1 MTPAQADIATIAQWL
16 TDTSRMRRTPLGK
29 DQVLVGPYA
38 TLLGVDPGGTDWPD
52 LSGLAENGLA
62 LLVPTGQM
70 PATMPKARLEMEPH
84 GHPRRAVERLDHL
97 FGHKLG
103 VDLPDVLTI
112 ALDDPAVSLT
122 DALSAEGLGDLDLD
136 NVAVLACPLWA
147 IPATDRAEIT
157 RLCKHP

>member
-1 MTPAQADIATIAQWL
+1 
-16 TDTSRMRRTPLGK
+16 MRRTPLGK

-38 TLLGVDPGGTDWPD
+38 TSLGVDPGGTDWPD

-70 PATMPKARLEMEPH
+70 PVAMPKARLGMSPY
-84 GHPRRAVERLDHL
+84 GHPPLVVRFEHL

-136 NVAVLACPLWA
+136 DVAVVAVPLWA
-147 IPATDRAEIT
+147 IPTTDRAEIT
-157 RLCKHP
+157 RLCKYP

>member
-62 LLVPTGQM
+62 LFVPTGQM
-70 PATMPKARLEMEPH
+70 PATMPKARLDMKPYGH
-84 GHPRRAVERLDHL
+84 GPLVGRVDHL

-103 VDLPDVLTI
+103 EDLPDVLTI

-122 DALSAEGLGDLDLD
+122 DALLAEGLGDLDLD
-136 NVAVLACPLWA
+136 EVAVLACPLWT
-147 IPATDRAEIT
+147 IPATDRAEVT

>member
-1 MTPAQADIATIAQWL
+1 MTPAQADIAAIAQWL

-29 DQVLVGPYA
+29 DQVLIGPYA
-38 TLLGVDPGGTDWPD
+38 TLLGVDPDGTDWPD

-62 LLVPTGQM
+62 LFVPTGQM
-70 PATMPKARLEMEPH
+70 PAAMPKARLDTPPYGH
-84 GHPRRAVERLDHL
+84 GPLVGRVSHL

-112 ALDDPAVSLT
+112 ALDDPDVSLT
-122 DALSAEGLGDLDLD
+122 DALTAEGLGDLDLD
-136 NVAVLACPLWA
+136 DVAVLACPLWA
-147 IPATDRAEIT
+147 IPATDRAEVT

>member
-1 MTPAQADIATIAQWL
+1 MTPAQSDIADIAGWL
-16 TDTSRMRRTPLGK
+16 TETSRMRRTPLGK
-29 DQVLVGPYA
+29 DQVLIGPYA
-38 TLLGVDPGGTDWPD
+38 TLLPVDPDGTDWPD

-70 PATMPKARLEMEPH
+70 PAAMLKTRLDMPPH
-84 GHPRRAVERLDHL
+84 GHPPLVGRVEHL

-103 VDLPDVLTI
+103 IDLPDVLTI

-122 DALSAEGLGDLDLD
+122 DALSAEGLSDLDLD
-136 NVAVLACPLWA
+136 DVAVIAVPLWA

>member
-1 MTPAQADIATIAQWL
+1 MTPAQADIAAIAQWL

-29 DQVLVGPYA
+29 EQVLVGPYA
-38 TLLGVDPGGTDWPD
+38 TLLGVDPSGTDWPD

-70 PATMPKARLEMEPH
+70 PAAMPKPRLDMPPH
-84 GHPRRAVERLDHL
+84 GHPPLVGRVDHM

-122 DALSAEGLGDLDLD
+122 DALTAEGLGDLDLD
-136 NVAVLACPLWA
+136 DVAVLACPLWA
-147 IPATDRAEIT
+147 IPADQRSTVAA
-157 RLCKHP
+157 LCEHP

>member
-1 MTPAQADIATIAQWL
+1 MTPAQADMAAIAQWL

-52 LSGLAENGLA
+52 LSGLAENGLT

-70 PATMPKARLEMEPH
+70 PATMPKAQLDMSPY
-84 GHPRRAVERLDHL
+84 GHPPLVLRVEHL

-103 VDLPDVLTI
+103 VELPDVLTI
-112 ALDDPAVSLT
+112 ALDDPAMSLT
-122 DALSAEGLGDLDLD
+122 DALSAEGLVDLDLD

-147 IPATDRAEIT
+147 VPATDRAEIT